1 MKRYSTEE
9 KSQILNNLA
18 ASDQSRAAFCRERG
32 LNYKRVCSWVY
43 AQSKV
48 GSAPSAFARVD
59 LHEEC
64 VDSAVEVWVGSSLC
78 VRFARGTAPTAI
90 ASFCRE
96 VSGC

>member
-9 KSQILNNLA
+9 KNQILNDLT
-18 ASDQSRAAFCRERG
+18 ASGQSRAAFCRERG

-43 AQSKV
+43 AQSSGGKAASV
-48 GSAPSAFARVD
+48 FARVD
-59 LHEEC
+59 LTEAR
-64 VDSAVEVWVGSSLC
+64 VDESVEVWVGSSLC
-78 VRFARGTAPTAI
+78 VRFAQGTTPSVI

>member
-9 KSQILNNLA
+9 KSQILNDLA
-18 ASDQSRAAFCRERG
+18 ASGQSRAAFCREHG
-32 LNYKRVCSWVY
+32 LNYKRVCSWFY
-43 AQSKV
+43 AQSQV
-48 GSAPSAFARVD
+48 GSAPSAFAQVD

-64 VDSAVEVWVGSSLC
+64 VDSGVEVWVGSSIC
-78 VRFARGTAPTAI
+78 VRFAQGTAPTTI

>member
-18 ASDQSRAAFCRERG
+18 ASGQSRAAFCRAHG
-32 LNYKRVCSWVY
+32 LNYKRVCRWVH
-43 AQSKV
+43 AQSNA
-48 GSAPSAFARVD
+48 GSAPSAFAQVD
-59 LHEEC
+59 LHEDT
-64 VDSAVEVWVGSSLC
+64 VDSTVEVWVGSSLC
-78 VRFARGTAPTAI
+78 VRFAQGTAPTTI

>member
-9 KSQILNNLA
+9 RNRILNDLA
-18 ASDQSRAAFCRERG
+18 ASGLSRAAFCREHG
-32 LNYKRVCSWVY
+32 LGYKRVCGWIY
-43 AQSKV
+43 AQRNA

-64 VDSAVEVWVGSSLC
+64 VDSAVEVWVGASLC
-78 VRFARGTAPTAI
+78 VRFAQGTAPTVI
-90 ASFCRE
+90 ANFCRE